1 MERFF
6 GGFDSRPTVYALTIL
21 SMVKIK
27 FILLKCKQFR
37 RLGMLYTADAQFYRD
52 RIDEIYQYTY
62 GSIVPS
68 VRKTMDALM
77 VDGDEEEEEKEYEE
91 LRPLRQGKRL

>member
-1 MERFF
+1 MESIFAVERFF

-37 RLGMLYTADAQFYRD
+37 G
-52 RIDEIYQYTY
+52 
-62 GSIVPS
+62 
-68 VRKTMDALM
+68 
-77 VDGDEEEEEKEYEE
+77 
-91 LRPLRQGKRL
+91 LRCCILWMT